1 MKVSTKLLVQVE
13 KYLRLETID
22 KLTVVMTFLVV
33 ALVVFALGTSAI
45 FFLSTAMVEAI
56 SLMIGG
62 NSALAYLI
70 VGVFLLLMIWLFLA
84 NKKAWVEDKIV
95 RSISENILNEP
106 MFTGDDSQ
114 LDLDED
120 EEEEE
125 PNGKEGGSGI

>member
-95 RSISENILNEP
+95 RSISENVLNEP

-120 EEEEE
+120 DEEEE